1 MAMIRKK
8 NRIKLPGIFI
18 LVLVSTFAASYIGGE
33 FFGRNISGF
42 GWFVPLVFSI
52 FIAARN
58 LKKRSFPVFLWVP
71 WMILLLLYLLGS
83 NDAALDPR
91 VSPTQRTIQL
101 LSPLAVGLAAS
112 TYRPSSAVLEE
123 CVTWLRRFAVL
134 LFVSLVVSSFNLVMA
149 GSTTGLAAQVMTSM
163 LLSVFF
169 IVRYFIFWEKK
180 DVVVY
185 LMMAASPV
193 LAITRTVMA
202 ATLFNVPFSFARI
215 GKIKRLFL
223 LGLVAIVGFAIFNL
237 PQVQRKMFY
246 SGEGTLSEIGKDN
259 EDFATSGRG
268 AILDILL
275 NDVSD
280 SPWVGHGTGAAETLT
295 YAVSLVGY
303 PHNDWL
309 LTYFDYSILGVVI
322 YFLSNVLM
330 MIHCIRS
337 ARQSNESQ
345 TKLFFLAG
353 ASTFVPF
360 MLVMFTDNIMVY
372 ASFFGM
378 LQYLLIGLAYGALA
392 AERDATKALRLRSIS
407 MPSR

>member
-1 MAMIRKK
+1 MTSKK
-8 NRIKLPGIFI
+8 NRIKLPGLFI
-18 LVLVSTFAASYIGGE
+18 LVLVSTFASSYIGGE
-33 FFGRNISGF
+33 ILGRNISGF
-42 GWFVPLVFSI
+42 GWFLPLVFSI

-58 LKKRSFPVFLWVP
+58 LKKRTFPVFLWFP

-83 NDAALDPR
+83 NDATLDPR
-91 VSPTQRTIQL
+91 VSPTQRTFQL
-101 LSPLAVGLAAS
+101 LSPLAVGFAAS
-112 TYRPSSAVLEE
+112 TYRPSIAVLEG
-123 CVTWLRRFAVL
+123 CVTWVRRFAVL
-134 LFVSLVVSSFNLVMA
+134 LFVSLVVSSFTLIMTGA
-149 GSTTGLAAQVMTSM
+149 TTGLAAQVMTSM

-202 ATLFNVPFSFARI
+202 ATLFNVPFSFAPI
-215 GKIKRLFL
+215 GKIKRIIL
-223 LGLVAIVGFAIFNL
+223 LGIVMAIGFAIFNL
-237 PQVQRKMFY
+237 PQVQKKMFY
-246 SGEGTLSEIGKDN
+246 SGEGKFSDIGKDN
-259 EDFATSGRG
+259 EDFSTTGRG

-322 YFLSNVLM
+322 YFFSNVLM
-330 MIHCIRS
+330 MMHCIRS
-337 ARQSNESQ
+337 ARQSNEPQ

-392 AERDATKALRLRSIS
+392 AERDAIKGLKPRL
-407 MPSR
+407 MPMPHR

>member
-1 MAMIRKK
+1 MANIK
-8 NRIKLPGIFI
+8 NKAKLPDLFV
-18 LVLVSTFAASYIGGE
+18 LVLISTFAASYIGGE
-33 FFGRNISGF
+33 FLGRNISGL

-52 FIAARN
+52 FIAARS
-58 LKKRSFPVFLWVP
+58 LKRRAFPVFLWLP
-71 WMILLLLYLLGS
+71 WMILLLLYLLVS
-83 NDAALDPR
+83 DDATLDPR
-91 VSPTQRTIQL
+91 VSPTQRTAQL
-101 LSPLAVGLAAS
+101 LAPLAVGLAAS
-112 TYRPSSAVLEE
+112 TYRPSSAVLEG

-134 LFVSLVVSSFNLVMA
+134 LFVALVGSSFTLIVA

-169 IVRYFIFWEKK
+169 IVRYFIFGEKK
-180 DVVVY
+180 DIVVY

-202 ATLFNVPFSFARI
+202 ATLFNVPFSFAPI
-215 GKIKRLFL
+215 EKIKRLVL
-223 LGLVAIVGFAIFNL
+223 LGVVALIGIAVFNL
-237 PQVQRKMFY
+237 PQVQKKMFY
-246 SGEGTLSEIGKDN
+246 SGEGKLSDIGKDN
-259 EDFATSGRG
+259 QDFATSGRS

-309 LTYFDYSILGVVI
+309 LTYFDYSVLGVVI

-330 MIHCIRS
+330 MIHCIKS
-337 ARQSNESQ
+337 ARQSNQLQ

-353 ASTFVPF
+353 ASTFIPF

-372 ASFFGM
+372 ASFFGI

-392 AERDATKALRLRSIS
+392 AERDAIKARRQKLMPMLRR
-407 MPSR
+407 

>member
-1 MAMIRKK
+1 M
-8 NRIKLPGIFI
+8 
-18 LVLVSTFAASYIGGE
+18 
-33 FFGRNISGF
+33 
-42 GWFVPLVFSI
+42 
-52 FIAARN
+52 
-58 LKKRSFPVFLWVP
+58 
-71 WMILLLLYLLGS
+71 YLLVS
-83 NDAALDPR
+83 NDATLDPR

-112 TYRPSSAVLEE
+112 TYRPSIAVREE

-202 ATLFNVPFSFARI
+202 ATLFNVPFSFAPI
-215 GKIKRLFL
+215 GKIKRMVL
-223 LGLVAIVGFAIFNL
+223 LGGVALIGIGVFNL

-246 SGEGTLSEIGKDN
+246 SGEGKLSDIEKDN
-259 EDFATSGRG
+259 EDFSTSGRS
-268 AILDILL
+268 AIYEILL

-295 YAVSLVGY
+295 YAVSQVGY

-309 LTYFDYSILGVVI
+309 F
-322 YFLSNVLM
+322 
-330 MIHCIRS
+330 
-337 ARQSNESQ
+337 
-345 TKLFFLAG
+345 
-353 ASTFVPF
+353 PF
-360 MLVMFTDNIMVY
+360 
-372 ASFFGM
+372 
-378 LQYLLIGLAYGALA
+378 
-392 AERDATKALRLRSIS
+392 
-407 MPSR
+407 

>member
-1 MAMIRKK
+1 M
-8 NRIKLPGIFI
+8 PGLFIF
-18 LVLVSTFAASYIGGE
+18 VLVSTFASSYIGGE
-33 FFGRNISGF
+33 FLGRNISGL
-42 GWFVPLVFSI
+42 GWFVPLIFSI
-52 FIAARN
+52 FVAARN
-58 LKKRSFPVFLWVP
+58 LKKRSFPVFLWCP

-101 LSPLAVGLAAS
+101 LSPLAVGLGAS
-112 TYRPSSAVLEE
+112 TYRPSIAVLEG

-134 LFVSLVVSSFNLVMA
+134 LFVSLVVSSFTYVIA
-149 GSTTGLAAQVMTSM
+149 GASTGLAAQVMTSM

-169 IVRYFIFWEKK
+169 IVRYFIFGEKK

-202 ATLFNVPFSFARI
+202 ATLFNVPFSFAPI
-215 GKIKRLFL
+215 GKIKRLIL
-223 LGLVAIVGFAIFNL
+223 LVVVIMTGVAVFNL
-237 PQVQRKMFY
+237 PQVQRKMFH
-246 SGEGTLSEIGKDN
+246 SGEGKLSEIGKDN

-268 AILDILL
+268 AIFDILL

-322 YFLSNVLM
+322 YLLSNVLM
-330 MIHCIRS
+330 MMHCLFA
-337 ARQSNESQ
+337 ARRTNTQQ
-345 TKLFFLAG
+345 IKLFFLAG

-372 ASFFGM
+372 ASYFGM

-392 AERDATKALRLRSIS
+392 AERDAIKGLKPRL
-407 MPSR
+407 MPMARR